1 MDEKN
6 STLQVLIA
14 NERDDRL
21 DLISAT
27 VVALGH
33 EVIAR
38 EIEVADVAPSPRG
51 SAPTSRSSA
60 WGRPRRTRW
69 S

>member
-27 VVALGH
+27 VANAMTAAIIIVAMSFGLIIPKLIIDYQS
-33 EVIAR
+33 EKWKSAR
-38 EIEVADVAPSPRG
+38 P
-51 SAPTSRSSA
+51 
-60 WGRPRRTRW
+60 
-69 S
+69 